1 MISFGPP
8 KGKDR
13 LNEIKRVGALA
24 EAQLKAKAWVQA
36 LPADGDFDDGL
47 HGLSVTVSEIT
58 CKEAGCAP
66 VETVVTLLSGAKGAK
81 PRMGKVFK
89 ATKDVTEADVAALV
103 DASFGGPDAVAAPAC
118 CS

>member
-13 LNEIKRVGALA
+13 LVEIKRVGALA

-47 HGLSVTVSEIT
+47 HGLSVTVSEIQ
-58 CKEAGCAP
+58 CKEEGCAP
-66 VETVVTLLSGAKGAK
+66 VETVVTLLSKDAK

-89 ATKDVTEADVAALV
+89 ATKDVTEADVASLV
-103 DASFGGPDAVAAPAC
+103 DASFGSPDAVAAPAC